1 MGKLS
6 REGIIFLV
14 ILGCVIVVLMGYA
27 IHYTLTGGF
36 YREEDHRD
44 MPDEQRNYMKQ
55 LRHQNRQWLASES
68 ARGKPPHYGV

>member
-1 MGKLS
+1 MGEIS

-14 ILGCVIVVLMGYA
+14 ILGCVIVVLTGYA
-27 IHYTLTGGF
+27 VHYTMTGGF

-55 LRHQNRQWLASES
+55 VRLQNRQWLASEVV
-68 ARGKPPHYGV
+68 RGRPPHYGV